1 MNKNASAFIALLSLF
16 CFSRCNPGGGK
27 NTIATDSVSIAAGE
41 ASFTKNCSGCHN
53 FKQDGIG
60 PQLSGVTGAL
70 SPDWLLHFIKNSQQM
85 IASGDQQANLLFTK
99 YKKSVMPPFDTLQDG
114 EVNQLIAYIH
124 AQKAISSKASKKNN
138 GIPNP
143 IPEQIAVSNLVVNLQ
158 QVTQFPATSDKPPLA
173 RITKLGFQPVSGN
186 LFINDLQGRLYKMKN
201 DKPIIYLDIA
211 KLKTKFINKPG
222 LAAGFGSFAF
232 HPEFASNG
240 LLYTTHT
247 EAPGSGKADFGYADS
262 IKVTMQ
268 WVLTQ
273 WKTTMPNADSFV
285 GTSREMLRVNMV
297 TGIHG
302 VQEITFNPL
311 AKKGDKDYG
320 LLYIGV
326 GDGGSAE
333 AGFAFLEHSIEKIW
347 GTIIRIDP
355 KGKNSVNGQYGIPSA
370 NPFANSSNNKAVK
383 EIYAWGFRNP
393 HRITWTK
400 SGTMLSSNIGQANIE
415 SLYEV
420 QPGHDYGWPV
430 REGNFV
436 SAELTDNLGNVYPL
450 PANDSVY
457 KITYPVA
464 EFDHDEGKAIS
475 GGFEYWGNSIPA
487 LKGKFLFGDI
497 PSGRLFYLDVAD
509 LKQGRMATI
518 KEWKITINGKPETLK
533 SVCGSDRIDLHFG
546 RDMQGELYILTKA
559 DGMLYKMV
567 GATD

>member
-1 MNKNASAFIALLSLF
+1 MIKNYTFFIALVALV
-16 CFSRCNPGGGK
+16 CFSRCNPGSGK
-27 NTIATDSVSIAAGE
+27 NAIATDSTSIAAGE
-41 ASFTKNCSGCHN
+41 ISFTKNCSGCHN

-60 PQLSGVTGAL
+60 PQLSGVTGTL

-85 IASGDQQANLLFTK
+85 IASGDQQANQLFAK
-99 YKKSVMPPFDTLQDG
+99 YKKSVMPPFEALQDA
-114 EVNQLIAYIH
+114 EINQLIAYIH
-124 AQKAISSKASKKNN
+124 AQKSTGSQANKKNN
-138 GIPNP
+138 GISNP
-143 IPEQIAVSNLVVNLQ
+143 IPGPIALSNLVVNLQ
-158 QVTQFPATSDKPPLA
+158 PVTQFPATSDKPPLA
-173 RITKLGFQPVSGN
+173 RITKLGFQPVTGN

-201 DKPIIYLDIA
+201 DKPVIYLDIA

-222 LAAGFGSFAF
+222 LAAGFGSFSF

-268 WVLTQ
+268 WVLTE

-355 KGKNSVNGQYGIPSA
+355 TGKNSGNGQYGIPA
-370 NPFANSSNNKAVK
+370 GNPFVNSSNNKVVK

-400 SGTMLSSNIGQANIE
+400 SGTMLASNIGQANIE

-509 LKQGRMATI
+509 LKQGKMATI

-533 SVCGSDRIDLHFG
+533 AVCGSDRIDLHFG

-559 DGMLYKMV
+559 DGKLYKMV